1 MTDADFRTNTVFN
14 CYPESMNTNVIDM
27 VTRNSFLAY
36 GIPAL
41 TPAAGVS
48 PFNTEYNGNNDNM
61 IDMNTEDYKPNSWV
75 TRETYGERWL
85 HSDFKDVPYI
95 FTYKFYKKVLEKGNL
110 K

>member
-27 VTRNSFLAY
+27 ITRNSFLAY

-41 TPAAGVS
+41 TPAAGAT
-48 PFNTEYNGNNDNM
+48 PFGSKEDFVIKMFNLDTDEFKSNG
-61 IDMNTEDYKPNSWV
+61 WV

-95 FTYKFYKKVLEKGNL
+95 FTYKFYEKVLEKGNL

>member
-1 MTDADFRTNTVFN
+1 
-14 CYPESMNTNVIDM
+14 MNTNVIDIII
-27 VTRNSFLAY
+27 RGAHQSY

-48 PFNTEYNGNNDNM
+48 PFGKNQENM
-61 IDMNTEDYKPNSWV
+61 FDLNTEDHKSNSWV

-95 FTYKFYKKVLEKGNL
+95 FTYKFYEKVLEKGNL